1 MKGVRVERTVIG
13 TVLPVLGLS
22 FQHCRKVGDDVICVR
37 IEYVTSPCA
46 VHTNES
52 LFTTVTLHRCQ
63 FVHVVESVL
72 MNERAII
79 KPVGF
84 QWEAEHEM
92 SITQA
97 SVSDLPIES
106 VSVNQNLNWIRLTV
120 TTVGED
126 QMETGDPVE
135 SRNPSEKLNVIP
147 TYARSRLFKL
157 WRRQ

>member
-1 MKGVRVERTVIG
+1 MKGVQVERTVIG

-22 FQHCRKVGDDVICVR
+22 FQHCRKLGDDVICVR

-52 LFTTVTLHRCQ
+52 LFTIVTLHRCQ
-63 FVHVVESVL
+63 FVHVVES
-72 MNERAII
+72 
-79 KPVGF
+79 
-84 QWEAEHEM
+84 
-92 SITQA
+92 A

-147 TYARSRLFKL
+147 TYARSRLFKI
-157 WRRQ
+157 WRR